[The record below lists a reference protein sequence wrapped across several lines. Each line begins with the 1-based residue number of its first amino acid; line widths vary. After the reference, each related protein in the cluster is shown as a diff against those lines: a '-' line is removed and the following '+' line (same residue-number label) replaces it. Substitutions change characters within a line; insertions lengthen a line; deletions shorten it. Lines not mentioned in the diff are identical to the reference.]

1 MRLNNAMYV
10 CLCNAVTE
18 SEVKEA
24 CERGATSLPEL
35 QKQLGVAMGCGQCA
49 DTCCAMLEGKD
60 ALAAVP
66 GAASVDGI
74 NGLNTRA

>member
-1 MRLNNAMYV
+1 MYV

-18 SEVKEA
+18 AEVAQA
-24 CERGATSLPEL
+24 CDRGASSLPEL
-35 QKQLGVAMGCGQCA
+35 QEQLGVAMGCGQCA

-66 GAASVDGI
+66 GNATGEI
-74 NGLNTRA
+74 MNGLNTRA

>member
-1 MRLNNAMYV
+1 MYV

-24 CERGATSLPEL
+24 CQRGATTLPEL
-35 QKQLGVAMGCGQCA
+35 QEQLGVAMGCGQCA
-49 DTCCAMLEGKD
+49 DTCCAMLKGKD

-66 GAASVDGI
+66 AGQAAESI